1 MGRKK
6 ETVTYSSTFSTSVR
20 EGSMGAGVQFA
31 STLDPLSDQNSNVVE
46 HYRPR
51 VSYYMREQAGNFH
64 YGKQHPM
71 KPHRLTLT
79 NHLVLNYGLHKYMD
93 VYEPRRAT
101 EEEIRQFHA
110 ADYIDFLK
118 RVTPDNQNEFGN
130 CFSEFNIGDDCPIFD
145 GMWDFCR
152 IYSGASIEAARK
164 LISGAS
170 DIAVNWMGGL
180 HHAKKYEPSGFC
192 YVNDIVL
199 AILQLLR
206 YYPRVLYVDID
217 IHHGDGVQEAFY
229 TTDRVMTCSFHKY
242 NGEFFPGTGAIDEM
256 GSGLGKFYAIN
267 VPLQDG
273 IDDRSYTQLFKTVM
287 TAVMETFKPGAIVL
301 QCGADSLGLD
311 RLGVFNLSIAAHGE
325 CVKFMR
331 RFGVPMMVIGGGGYT
346 IRNVARCW
354 TYETGIVCGADL
366 PDQLPNT
373 VYNEF
378 FAPDYS
384 LHPQLSGRVV
394 NHNSRPYL
402 NALTARIL
410 EQLRYLKGAP
420 SVQMQEAPPDIQGF
434 LESEEH
440 RQKDIDDDK
449 NKDKKEDRSGRREH
463 IAELYEGDH
472 DHDAED
478 SSSVLDI

>member
-1 MGRKK
+1 G
-6 ETVTYSSTFSTSVR
+6 EFQ
-20 EGSMGAGVQFA
+20 ECFA
-31 STLDPLSDQNSNVVE
+31 Q
-46 HYRPR
+46 
-51 VSYYMREQAGNFH
+51 
-64 YGKQHPM
+64 
-71 KPHRLTLT
+71 
-79 NHLVLNYGLHKYMD
+79 
-93 VYEPRRAT
+93 
-101 EEEIRQFHA
+101 
-110 ADYIDFLK
+110 
-118 RVTPDNQNEFGN
+118 
-130 CFSEFNIGDDCPIFD
+130 FNIGDDCPIFD
-145 GMWDFCR
+145 GMWDFCQ

-164 LISGAS
+164 LISGS
-170 DIAVNWMGGL
+170 CDIAVNWMGGL

-229 TTDRVMTCSFHKY
+229 TTDRVMTVSFHKY
-242 NGEFFPGTGAIDEM
+242 NGDFFPGTGAIDEM
-256 GSGLGKFYAIN
+256 GSGLGKFYAVN

-287 TAVMETFKPGAIVL
+287 TSVMETFKPGAVVL

-325 CVKFMR
+325 CVRFMR

-354 TYETGIVCGADL
+354 TNETGIVCGVDL
-366 PDQLPNT
+366 PSELPNNA
-373 VYNEF
+373 YHEF

-384 LHPQLSGRVV
+384 LHPQLSGRVI
-394 NHNSRPYL
+394 NHNSRAYL

-434 LESEEH
+434 LEDQEKH
-440 RQKDIDDDK
+440 QKDVDADRLGEL
-449 NKDKKEDRSGRREH
+449 KDDRSGRREH
-463 IAELYEGDH
+463 VAELYEGDE
-472 DHDAED
+472 DQDQDA
-478 SSSVLDI
+478 S

>member
-1 MGRKK
+1 MGRRK
-6 ETVTYSSTFSTSVR
+6 ENITYPSTTFSASVR
-20 EGSMGAGVQFA
+20 EGSMGSGLDFA
-31 STLDPLSDQNSNVVE
+31 SSLSGQDASGGVVE

-101 EEEIRQFHA
+101 EEEIREFHA
-110 ADYIDFLK
+110 EDYIDFLK
-118 RVTPDNQNEFGN
+118 RVTPDNQDQMRT

-164 LISGAS
+164 LISGSA

-217 IHHGDGVQEAFY
+217 IHHGDGDQEAVY
-229 TTDRVMTCSFHKY
+229 TTDRDLTTATFS
-242 NGEFFPGTGAIDEM
+242 
-256 GSGLGKFYAIN
+256 L
-267 VPLQDG
+267 DG

-325 CVKFMR
+325 CVRFMR

-354 TYETGIVCGADL
+354 TYETGIVCGTELPPDL
-366 PDQLPNT
+366 PPT
-373 VYNEF
+373 VYNDF
-378 FAPDYS
+378 FAPDFS

-394 NHNSRPYL
+394 NHNSRAYL

-434 LESEEH
+434 LEDQEGH
-440 RQKDIDDDK
+440 DKDVHSDR
-449 NKDKKEDRSGRREH
+449 NKDEKDDRASKREH
-463 IAELYEGDH
+463 IAEFYESDH
-472 DHDAED
+472 DQDQQDGEQD
-478 SSSVLDI
+478 EKSSGMSK

>member
-1 MGRKK
+1 MGRRK
-6 ETVTYSSTFSTSVR
+6 ETIVYPSGTLSTSTY
-20 EGSMGAGVQFA
+20 EGSASAGVEFA
-31 STLDPLSDQNSNVVE
+31 SNLDAQKSGVVE

-64 YGKQHPM
+64 YGKLHPM

-101 EEEIRQFHA
+101 EEEICEFHSE
-110 ADYIDFLK
+110 DYIDFLK
-118 RVTPDNQNEFGN
+118 RVTPDNQKEVAN

-164 LISGAS
+164 LISGSA

-206 YYPRVLYVDID
+206 FYPRVLYVDID

-242 NGEFFPGTGAIDEM
+242 NGDFFPGTGAIDEM
-256 GSGLGKFYAIN
+256 GSGLGKFFAIN

-273 IDDRSYTQLFKTVM
+273 IDDNSYTQLFKTVM

-325 CVKFMR
+325 CVRFMR

-354 TYETGIVCGADL
+354 TYETGIVCGAEL
-366 PDQLPNT
+366 PAALPNT

-378 FAPDYS
+378 FTPDYS
-384 LHPQLSGRVV
+384 LHPQLSGRVI
-394 NHNSRPYL
+394 NHNSRAYL

-420 SVQMQEAPPDIQGF
+420 SVQMQETPPDIQGF
-434 LESEEH
+434 LEAEES
-440 RQKDIDDDK
+440 QKTDVQNDRL
-449 NKDKKEDRSGRREH
+449 KDSKEDRRGRREH
-463 IAELYEGDH
+463 LAEFYESDH
-472 DHDAED
+472 DQDAED
-478 SSSVLDI
+478 GDDASDRRN